1 MSDIVHQSSVSAMK
15 KYKAGR
21 WDWRYST
28 PTLHLFYLLAFLVFH
43 STCVLLTFYMN
54 YFLIKFKVN
63 FLHAPSPVSCRK
75 RHPLKAT
82 LFVSLVYEFRA

>member
-1 MSDIVHQSSVSAMK
+1 MVSAMK
-15 KYKAGR
+15 KCKAGR

-28 PTLHLFYLLAFLVFH
+28 PTLHLLYLLAFLVFH
-43 STCVLLTFYMN
+43 STCVLLIFYMI

-75 RHPLKAT
+75 RHPLRAR